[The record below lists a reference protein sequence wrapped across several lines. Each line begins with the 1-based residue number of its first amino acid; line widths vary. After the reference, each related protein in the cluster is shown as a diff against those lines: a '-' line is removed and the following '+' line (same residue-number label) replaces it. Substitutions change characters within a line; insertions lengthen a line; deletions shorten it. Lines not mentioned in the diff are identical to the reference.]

1 MVYNKQQLLGE
12 EWKNKTNAYVP
23 KDAKKK
29 KSGGGPFSLV
39 SKASQSS
46 DYHIKM
52 LSFTAEIIMFTAWYK
67 QFCSP

>member
-23 KDAKKK
+23 KDAKKNFFL
-29 KSGGGPFSLV
+29 KSGGGPFSLI

-46 DYHIKM
+46 QITTLK
-52 LSFTAEIIMFTAWYK
+52 
-67 QFCSP
+67 CSALQQK

>member
-29 KSGGGPFSLV
+29 KAEGGPLASFQKQV
-39 SKASQSS
+39 SP
-46 DYHIKM
+46 HR
-52 LSFTAEIIMFTAWYK
+52 L
-67 QFCSP
+67 PH

>member
-46 DYHIKM
+46 QITTLK
-52 LSFTAEIIMFTAWYK
+52 
-67 QFCSP
+67 CSALQQK

>member
-23 KDAKKK
+23 KDAKK
-29 KSGGGPFSLV
+29 SRGGPFSLV

-46 DYHIKM
+46 QITTLKCPA
-52 LSFTAEIIMFTAWYK
+52 LQQK
-67 QFCSP
+67 

>member
-29 KSGGGPFSLV
+29 SGGGPFSLV

-46 DYHIKM
+46 QITTLK
-52 LSFTAEIIMFTAWYK
+52 
-67 QFCSP
+67 CSALQQK